1 MLSPAPF
8 ACLSPFFQGFATMS
22 GLSVTRRCRTAMLF
36 CAAIVLSA
44 CDADKTPTSLPAPP
58 SNASAYSLFDPEA
71 GFIAVGVLTG
81 PLGTYDFHTDVVG
94 GGLAVVTV
102 DRSIVFTTTP
112 PSPST
117 SQLYYEY
124 FPVDASTWPGATTA
138 QVTIT
143 EVNIPTGRVVDSIRV
158 VKNGVFQPTI
168 FLTNS
173 VTVETTYNDVII
185 VKFYHSVVEGPPP
198 PPPGKGCTPGYWKQ
212 DQHFDSW
219 VPTGLKPTDLVGKL
233 FSNAY
238 LYTLNGTKMSKYT
251 LVQALNFQGGSGL
264 TGAAQIL
271 LRAAVA
277 AELNARYQ
285 GIGYPLSAGA
295 IITAVQNA
303 LASGNRGTMI
313 LLASQLDDLNNLG
326 CVLN

>member
-1 MLSPAPF
+1 
-8 ACLSPFFQGFATMS
+8 MS
-22 GLSVTRRCRTAMLF
+22 MHTVIRRCRTATLF

-44 CDADKTPTSLPAPP
+44 CDANRSPTSIPEPPA
-58 SNASAYSLFDPEA
+58 ASRYSLFDPEA
-71 GFIAVGVLTG
+71 GFIAVGVLSG

-102 DRSIVFTTTP
+102 DRSIVFNTTP

-124 FPVDASTWPGATTA
+124 FPVDASTWPGLTTA

-143 EVNIPTGRVVDSIRV
+143 EVNIPAGRVVDSIRV

-173 VTVETTYNDVII
+173 VTVQTNYTDVII
-185 VKFYHSVVEGPPP
+185 VKFYHSTVDVPPP
-198 PPPGKGCTPGYWKQ
+198 NFGKGCTPGYWKQ

-219 VPTGLKPTDLVGKL
+219 VPTGLKPTDLVSKL
-233 FSNAY
+233 YSNAY
-238 LYTLNGTKMSKYT
+238 LYTLDGKQMSKYT
-251 LVQALNFQGGSGL
+251 LVQALGFKGGTGL

-277 AELNARYQ
+277 AELNAKYS
-285 GIGYPLSAGA
+285 GMGYPLSAGA

>member
-1 MLSPAPF
+1 ML
-8 ACLSPFFQGFATMS
+8 GF
-22 GLSVTRRCRTAMLF
+22 SVARRCRPALLF
-36 CAAIVLSA
+36 CAAIVLTA

-58 SNASAYSLFDPEA
+58 TNASAYSLFDPEA
-71 GFIAVGVLTG
+71 GFIALGVMTG
-81 PLGTYDFHTDVVG
+81 PLGTYDFHTDAVG
-94 GGLAVVTV
+94 GGLAVVTA
-102 DRSIVFTTTP
+102 DRSIVFATTP

-117 SQLYYEY
+117 SLLYYQY
-124 FPVDASTWPGATTA
+124 FPVDASTWPGLTSA
-138 QVTIT
+138 QVTIN
-143 EVNIPTGRVVDSIRV
+143 EVNIPANRVVDSIRV
-158 VKNGVFQPTI
+158 VKNGT
-168 FLTNS
+168 FLPPLVGTNS
-173 VTVETTYNDVII
+173 ATVETTYNDVII
-185 VKFYHSVVEGPPP
+185 VKFYHSTVQGPPP

-219 VPTGLKPTDLVGKL
+219 VPTGLKTTDLVSKL

-238 LYTLNGTKMSKYT
+238 LYKLDGKQMSKYT
-251 LVQALNFQGGSGL
+251 LVQALGFKGGTGPA
-264 TGAAQIL
+264 GAAQIL

-285 GIGYPLSAGA
+285 GMGYPMSAGA

-313 LLASQLDDLNNLG
+313 LLASRLDELNNLG

>member
-1 MLSPAPF
+1 
-8 ACLSPFFQGFATMS
+8 MS
-22 GLSVTRRCRTAMLF
+22 GYSVTRRCRTAMLF
-36 CAAIVLSA
+36 SAAIVLSA
-44 CDADKTPTSLPAPP
+44 CDADKSPTSIPEPPA
-58 SNASAYSLFDPEA
+58 NASAYSLFDPEA

-81 PLGTYDFHTDVVG
+81 PLGTYDLHTDVVG
-94 GGLAVVTV
+94 GGLAVFTV
-102 DRSIVFTTTP
+102 DRSIVFATTP

-117 SQLYYEY
+117 SQLYYQY

-143 EVNIPTGRVVDSIRV
+143 EVNIPVDRVVDSIRV
-158 VKNGVFQPTI
+158 VKNGVFQPAI

-173 VTVETTYNDVII
+173 VTVGTTYNDVII

-198 PPPGKGCTPGYWKQ
+198 PPLGKGCTPGYWKQ
-212 DQHFDSW
+212 SQHFDSW
-219 VPTGLKPTDLVGKL
+219 VPTGLNTTDLVGKL
-233 FSNAY
+233 YSNAY
-238 LYTLNGTKMSKYT
+238 LYTLNGKQMSKYT
-251 LVQALNFQGGSGL
+251 LVQALSFQGGSGL
-264 TGAAQIL
+264 VGAAQIL
-271 LRAAVA
+271 LRAAAA
-277 AELNARYQ
+277 AELNAKYQ
-285 GIGYPLSAGA
+285 GMGYPMSAAA